1 MTVSEPLRLAIFDC
15 DGTLVDS
22 QHSIVASMNAA
33 FEAHAYTRVSTLD
46 QTIDNQLIELR
57 DHCSKM
63 GWEVVKEYADEGLS
77 GTLSRDKRPALN
89 SLIKDAYRKRFDSV
103 VCWDISRI
111 GRSMKE
117 LILFLS
123 DMKDR
128 GIGIC
133 SVRQGFDTSTSMGE
147 IMFQFVG
154 ILSSWEREMIR
165 ERTLAGLERA
175 KSEGKTLGRRKV
187 TNDTMTA
194 KILELRTAKK
204 SIREIASEVGV
215 SRGTVSNVLKVA

>member
-1 MTVSEPLRLAIFDC
+1 MVRKVAI
-15 DGTLVDS
+15 
-22 QHSIVASMNAA
+22 
-33 FEAHAYTRVSTLD
+33 YTRVSTLD
-46 QTIDNQLIELR
+46 QNVSNQLLELR

-63 GWEVVKEYADEGLS
+63 GWEIVKEYSDEGLS
-77 GTLSRDKRPALN
+77 GTLSREKRPALN
-89 SLIKDAYRKRFDSV
+89 ALIKDAYRKRFDSV

-117 LILFLS
+117 LVLFLS
-123 DMKDR
+123 DMKDK
-128 GIGIC
+128 GVGIC

-187 TNDTMTA
+187 TDDTITA
-194 KILELRTAKK
+194 KIIELRSGKK
-204 SIREIASEVGV
+204 SIRKIASEVGV

>member
-1 MTVSEPLRLAIFDC
+1 MTTKVAI
-15 DGTLVDS
+15 
-22 QHSIVASMNAA
+22 
-33 FEAHAYTRVSTLD
+33 YTRVSTLD

-57 DHCSKM
+57 DYCSKM
-63 GWEVVKEYADEGLS
+63 GWEITKEYADEGLS
-77 GTLSRDKRPALN
+77 GTLSREKRPALN

-103 VCWDISRI
+103 VCWDISRL

-128 GIGIC
+128 EIGIC

-175 KSEGKTLGRRKV
+175 KREGKTLGRRKV
-187 TNDTMTA
+187 TDDTMTA
-194 KILELRTAKK
+194 KILELRSAKK

-215 SRGTVSNVLKVA
+215 STATVHRQLKMVA

>member
-1 MTVSEPLRLAIFDC
+1 MTKKVGI
-15 DGTLVDS
+15 
-22 QHSIVASMNAA
+22 
-33 FEAHAYTRVSTLD
+33 YTRVSTLD

-175 KSEGKTLGRRKV
+175 RREGKTLGRRKV
-187 TNDTMTA
+187 TNDRITA
-194 KILELRTAKK
+194 QIIELRTANK
-204 SIREIASEVGV
+204 SIRQIASEVGV

>member
-1 MTVSEPLRLAIFDC
+1 MTKKVVI
-15 DGTLVDS
+15 
-22 QHSIVASMNAA
+22 
-33 FEAHAYTRVSTLD
+33 YTRVSTLD

-63 GWEVVKEYADEGLS
+63 GWEIVKEYADEGLS
-77 GTLSRDKRPALN
+77 GTLSREKRLSLN

-128 GIGIC
+128 DIGIC

-175 KSEGKTLGRRKV
+175 KSQGKDTGTEKSHQRHDGRKNHRTEG
-187 TNDTMTA
+187 
-194 KILELRTAKK
+194 
-204 SIREIASEVGV
+204 
-215 SRGTVSNVLKVA
+215 

>member
-1 MTVSEPLRLAIFDC
+1 MTKKVGI
-15 DGTLVDS
+15 
-22 QHSIVASMNAA
+22 
-33 FEAHAYTRVSTLD
+33 YTRVSTLD

-175 KSEGKTLGRRKV
+175 RREGKTLGRRKV
-187 TNDTMTA
+187 TNDRMTA
-194 KILELRTAKK
+194 QILELRSANK
-204 SIREIASEVGV
+204 SIRQIASEVGV
-215 SRGTVSNVLKVA
+215 STATVQRELKKVA

>member
-1 MTVSEPLRLAIFDC
+1 MTTKVAI
-15 DGTLVDS
+15 
-22 QHSIVASMNAA
+22 
-33 FEAHAYTRVSTLD
+33 YTRVSTLD

-57 DHCSKM
+57 DHCSRM
-63 GWEVVKEYADEGLS
+63 GWQVVKEYADEGLS

-89 SLIKDAYRKRFDSV
+89 SLIKDAYRKKFDSV
-103 VCWDISRI
+103 VCWDISRL

-123 DMKDR
+123 DMKDTD
-128 GIGIC
+128 IGIC

-175 KSEGKTLGRRKV
+175 RREGKTLGRRKV

-194 KILELRTAKK
+194 KIIELRSAKK
-204 SIREIASEVGV
+204 SIRAIASEVGV
-215 SRGTVSNVLKVA
+215 SIGTVSKTLKVA

>member
-1 MTVSEPLRLAIFDC
+1 MARKVSI
-15 DGTLVDS
+15 
-22 QHSIVASMNAA
+22 
-33 FEAHAYTRVSTLD
+33 YTRVSTLD
-46 QTIDNQLIELR
+46 QTIENRLIEPR
-57 DHCSKM
+57 DHCSRM
-63 GWEVVKEYADEGLS
+63 EWQIVKEYLDEALS

-89 SLIKDAYRKRFDSV
+89 SLIKDSYRKKFDTV

-117 LILFLS
+117 LVLFLS

-128 GIGIC
+128 NVGIC
-133 SVRQGFDTSTSMGE
+133 SVRQGFDTSTIMGA

-165 ERTLAGLERA
+165 ERNLAGLERA

-194 KILELRTAKK
+194 KILELRSGKK
-204 SIREIASEVGV
+204 SIREIASELGV
-215 SRGTVSNVLKVA
+215 SVGTVSNILKVA

>member
-1 MTVSEPLRLAIFDC
+1 MGRKVAI
-15 DGTLVDS
+15 
-22 QHSIVASMNAA
+22 
-33 FEAHAYTRVSTLD
+33 YTRVSTLD
-46 QTIDNQLIELR
+46 QTVDNQLIELR

-63 GWEVVKEYADEGLS
+63 EWEVVKEYADEGLS
-77 GTLSRDKRPALN
+77 GTLSREKRPALI

-117 LILFLS
+117 LVLFLS

-128 GIGIC
+128 NVGIC

-187 TNDTMTA
+187 TTESMTA
-194 KILELRTAKK
+194 KIVELRNGKK
-204 SIREIASEVGV
+204 TIREIASEVGV
-215 SRGTVSNVLKVA
+215 SVGTVSKTLKVA

>member
-1 MTVSEPLRLAIFDC
+1 MIN
-15 DGTLVDS
+15 DG
-22 QHSIVASMNAA
+22 
-33 FEAHAYTRVSTLD
+33 
-46 QTIDNQLIELR
+46 
-57 DHCSKM
+57 
-63 GWEVVKEYADEGLS
+63 
-77 GTLSRDKRPALN
+77 
-89 SLIKDAYRKRFDSV
+89 YRKKFDTV
-103 VCWDISRI
+103 VCWDISRL

-128 GIGIC
+128 DIGIC

-175 KSEGKTLGRRKV
+175 RREGKTLGRRKV
-187 TNDTMTA
+187 TNDTMNA
-194 KILELRTAKK
+194 KIIELRSENK
-204 SIREIASEVGV
+204 SLRAIATEVGV
-215 SRGTVSNVLKVA
+215 STGTIRKVLKAA

>member
-1 MTVSEPLRLAIFDC
+1 MVRKVAI
-15 DGTLVDS
+15 
-22 QHSIVASMNAA
+22 
-33 FEAHAYTRVSTLD
+33 YTRVSTLD

-57 DHCSKM
+57 DHCSRM
-63 GWEVVKEYADEGLS
+63 GWEITKEYSDEGLS

-89 SLIKDAYRKRFDSV
+89 SLIKDAYRKKFDSV
-103 VCWDISRI
+103 VCWDISRL

-128 GIGIC
+128 DIGIC

-175 KSEGKTLGRRKV
+175 RREGKTLGRRKV
-187 TNDTMTA
+187 TNDRITA
-194 KILELRTAKK
+194 QIIELRSAKK
-204 SIREIASEVGV
+204 SIRAIASEVGV
-215 SRGTVSNVLKVA
+215 SIGTVSKT

>member
-1 MTVSEPLRLAIFDC
+1 MVRKVAI
-15 DGTLVDS
+15 
-22 QHSIVASMNAA
+22 
-33 FEAHAYTRVSTLD
+33 YTRVSTLD
-46 QTIDNQLIELR
+46 QNVSNQLLALR

-63 GWEVVKEYADEGLS
+63 GWEIVKEYSDEGLS
-77 GTLSRDKRPALN
+77 GTLSREKRPALN
-89 SLIKDAYRKRFDSV
+89 ALIKDAYRKRFDSV

-117 LILFLS
+117 LVLFLS
-123 DMKDR
+123 DMKDK
-128 GIGIC
+128 GVGIC

-147 IMFQFVG
+147 IMYQFVG

-187 TNDTMTA
+187 TDDTMTA
-194 KILELRTAKK
+194 KIIELRTAKK
-204 SIREIASEVGV
+204 TIRAIASEVGV
-215 SRGTVSNVLKVA
+215 STATVQRELKKVA

>member
-1 MTVSEPLRLAIFDC
+1 MVRKVAI
-15 DGTLVDS
+15 
-22 QHSIVASMNAA
+22 
-33 FEAHAYTRVSTLD
+33 YTRVSTLD

-63 GWEVVKEYADEGLS
+63 EWEVVKEYSDEGLS
-77 GTLSRDKRPALN
+77 GTLSREKRPALN
-89 SLIKDAYRKRFDSV
+89 SLIKDAYRKRFDLV

-117 LILFLS
+117 LVLFLS
-123 DMKDR
+123 DMKDK
-128 GIGIC
+128 GVGIC
-133 SVRQGFDTSTSMGE
+133 SVRQGFDTSTTMGE
-147 IMFQFVG
+147 MMFQFVG

-175 KSEGKTLGRRKV
+175 KSEGKILGRRKI

-194 KILELRTAKK
+194 KIIELRNNKK
-204 SIREIASEVGV
+204 SIREISSEVGV
-215 SRGTVSNVLKVA
+215 SIGTVSNVLKVA

>member
-1 MTVSEPLRLAIFDC
+1 MVRKVAI
-15 DGTLVDS
+15 
-22 QHSIVASMNAA
+22 
-33 FEAHAYTRVSTLD
+33 YTRVSTLD

-63 GWEVVKEYADEGLS
+63 GWEIVKEYADEGLS

-194 KILELRTAKK
+194 KIIELRTAKK
-204 SIREIASEVGV
+204 TIRQIASEVGV
-215 SRGTVSNVLKVA
+215 SVGTVSNTIKVA

>member
-1 MTVSEPLRLAIFDC
+1 MTRK
-15 DGTLVDS
+15 
-22 QHSIVASMNAA
+22 VACY
-33 FEAHAYTRVSTLD
+33 FRCSTLD
-46 QTIDNQLIELR
+46 QNISNQMIELR
-57 DHCSKM
+57 DYCSKM
-63 GWEVVKEYADEGLS
+63 EWEITKEYTDEGLS
-77 GTLSRDKRPALN
+77 GTLSRSKRPAFN
-89 SLIKDAYRKRFDSV
+89 EMIKDAYRKKFDAV
-103 VCWDISRI
+103 VCFDISRL

-128 GIGIC
+128 DVGIV

-175 KSEGKTLGRRKV
+175 RREGKTLGRRKV

-194 KILELRTAKK
+194 KIIELRSAKK
-204 SIREIASEVGV
+204 SFRAIASEVGV
-215 SRGTVSNVLKVA
+215 SIGTVSKTLKVA

>member
-1 MTVSEPLRLAIFDC
+1 MVRKVAI
-15 DGTLVDS
+15 
-22 QHSIVASMNAA
+22 
-33 FEAHAYTRVSTLD
+33 YTRVSTLD

-57 DHCSKM
+57 DHCSRM
-63 GWEVVKEYADEGLS
+63 GWEIVKEYVDEGLS

-165 ERTLAGLERA
+165 ERTLAGLDRA
-175 KSEGKTLGRRKV
+175 KREGKTLGRRKV

-194 KILELRTAKK
+194 KIMELRNYKK

-215 SRGTVSNVLKVA
+215 SRGTVSNVLNVA

>member
-1 MTVSEPLRLAIFDC
+1 
-15 DGTLVDS
+15 
-22 QHSIVASMNAA
+22 
-33 FEAHAYTRVSTLD
+33 
-46 QTIDNQLIELR
+46 
-57 DHCSKM
+57 M
-63 GWEVVKEYADEGLS
+63 GWEIVKEYVDEGLS
-77 GTLSRDKRPALN
+77 GTLSRDKRPSLN
-89 SLIKDAYRKRFDSV
+89 AMINDGYRKKFDTV

-117 LILFLS
+117 LIMFLS

-175 KSEGKTLGRRKV
+175 KREGKTLGRRKV

-194 KILELRTAKK
+194 KIIELRNDKK
-204 SIREIASEVGV
+204 SICAIASEVGV
-215 SRGTVSNVLKVA
+215 SVGTVSKTLKVA

>member
-1 MTVSEPLRLAIFDC
+1 MTRKVAI
-15 DGTLVDS
+15 
-22 QHSIVASMNAA
+22 
-33 FEAHAYTRVSTLD
+33 YTRVSTLD
-46 QTIDNQLIELR
+46 QTVENQLIELR

-63 GWEVVKEYADEGLS
+63 GWEIVKEYADKGLS

-89 SLIKDAYRKRFDSV
+89 ALIKDGYRKKFDAV

-117 LILFLS
+117 LVLFLS

-128 GIGIC
+128 NIGIV

-165 ERTLAGLERA
+165 ERTLAGLDRA
-175 KSEGKTLGRRKV
+175 KREGKTLGRKKV
-187 TNDTMTA
+187 INDEITTQ
-194 KILELRTAKK
+194 IIELRNAKK
-204 SIREIASEVGV
+204 SIRAIASEVGV
-215 SRGTVSNVLKVA
+215 SVGTVSNTLKVA

>member
-1 MTVSEPLRLAIFDC
+1 MT
-15 DGTLVDS
+15 TK
-22 QHSIVASMNAA
+22 VAL
-33 FEAHAYTRVSTLD
+33 YCRVSTLD
-46 QTIDNQLIELR
+46 QTINNQLIELR

-63 GWEVVKEYADEGLS
+63 GWEVVKEYSDEGLS

-117 LILFLS
+117 LVLFLS
-123 DMKDR
+123 DMKER
-128 GIGIC
+128 GVGIC

-194 KILELRTAKK
+194 KIVELRHGKK
-204 SIREIASEVGV
+204 TIREIASEVGV
-215 SRGTVSNVLKVA
+215 SVGTVSKTLKVA

>member
-1 MTVSEPLRLAIFDC
+1 MVRKVAI
-15 DGTLVDS
+15 
-22 QHSIVASMNAA
+22 
-33 FEAHAYTRVSTLD
+33 YTSVSTLD
-46 QTIDNQLIELR
+46 QIIDNQLIELR
-57 DHCSKM
+57 DCCSKM
-63 GWEVVKEYADEGLS
+63 GWEITKEYADEGLS
-77 GTLSRDKRPALN
+77 GTLSSGKRPALN
-89 SLIKDAYRKRFDSV
+89 SLIKDAYRKKFDSV
-103 VCWDISRI
+103 VCWDISRL

-128 GIGIC
+128 DIGIC

-175 KSEGKTLGRRKV
+175 RREGKTLGRRKV
-187 TNDTMTA
+187 TNDTMNA
-194 KILELRTAKK
+194 KIIELRSENK
-204 SIREIASEVGV
+204 SLRAIATEVGV
-215 SRGTVSNVLKVA
+215 STGTIRKVLKAA

>member
-1 MTVSEPLRLAIFDC
+1 MTKKVVIYA
-15 DGTLVDS
+15 
-22 QHSIVASMNAA
+22 
-33 FEAHAYTRVSTLD
+33 RVSTLD
-46 QTIDNQLIELR
+46 QTVDNQLIELR
-57 DHCSKM
+57 DHCSRM
-63 GWEVVKEYADEGLS
+63 GWEIVKEYTDEGLS
-77 GTLSRDKRPALN
+77 GTLFRDKRPALN
-89 SLIKDAYRKRFDSV
+89 ALIKDGYRKKFDTV
-103 VCWDISRI
+103 VCRDISRI

-117 LILFLS
+117 LVLFLS

-175 KSEGKTLGRRKV
+175 KSEGKTLGRKSV
-187 TNDTMTA
+187 TNDKITA
-194 KILELRTAKK
+194 HIIELRNDKK
-204 SIREIASEVGV
+204 SFREIASDVGV
-215 SRGTVSNVLKVA
+215 SIGTVSNVLKVA

>member
-1 MTVSEPLRLAIFDC
+1 MVRKVAI
-15 DGTLVDS
+15 
-22 QHSIVASMNAA
+22 
-33 FEAHAYTRVSTLD
+33 YTRVSTLD

-63 GWEVVKEYADEGLS
+63 GWEIVKEYADEGLS

-89 SLIKDAYRKRFDSV
+89 SLIKDAYRKKFDSV
-103 VCWDISRI
+103 VCWDISRL

-123 DMKDR
+123 DMKDK
-128 GIGIC
+128 GVGIC

-175 KSEGKTLGRRKV
+175 RREGKTLGRRKV

-194 KILELRTAKK
+194 KIIELRSAKK
-204 SIREIASEVGV
+204 SIRAIASEVGV

>member
-1 MTVSEPLRLAIFDC
+1 MTKK
-15 DGTLVDS
+15 
-22 QHSIVASMNAA
+22 VAL
-33 FEAHAYTRVSTLD
+33 YCRVSTLD

-194 KILELRTAKK
+194 KIIELRNDKK
-204 SIREIASEVGV
+204 SIRQIASEVGV
-215 SRGTVSNVLKVA
+215 SRGTVNNVLKVA